1 FRIAPRRGI
10 DQITKIIEQA
20 RIRLAQWIAAAA
32 RPANAIRVQRPALAQ
47 LDEPA
52 SDRTPGQASGAG
64 DHADAATP
72 GGRRL
77 GRRETPPNSKRFLA
91 LRTIWSAAVICP
103 ACLRGAYIRWP

>member
-20 RIRLAQWIAAAA
+20 RIRLARWLAAAA
-32 RPANAIRVQRPALAQ
+32 RPANAIRVQRPAIAQ

-52 SDRTPGQASGAG
+52 SDRTAGQASGAG

-77 GRRETPPNSKRFLA
+77 GRRETPASA
-91 LRTIWSAAVICP
+91 LVQHSIERLEAQAN
-103 ACLRGAYIRWP
+103 LRLVNHYKLHREL